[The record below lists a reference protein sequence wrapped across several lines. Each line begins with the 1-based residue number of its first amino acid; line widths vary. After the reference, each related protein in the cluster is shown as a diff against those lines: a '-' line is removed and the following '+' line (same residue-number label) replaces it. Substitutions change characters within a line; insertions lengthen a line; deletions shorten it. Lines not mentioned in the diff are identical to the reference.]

1 MATLTRTRPPA
12 RPNQR
17 ARFAVL
23 AGALSALA
31 VPGAILFAERS
42 TRIDLV
48 DAAWAVPVAVAL
60 GVAALLLARGAG
72 GTVARTLERAGGATE
87 IRIARAL
94 AVAGT
99 SFALSAAIAVGFYE
113 LLLRLEG

>member
-1 MATLTRTRPPA
+1 
-12 RPNQR
+12 
-17 ARFAVL
+17 VL

-31 VPGAILFAERS
+31 VPAAVVFAERS
-42 TRIDLV
+42 TQIDLI
-48 DAAWAVPVAVAL
+48 DAAWAVPVAVVL
-60 GVAALLLARGAG
+60 GAAALLLARGAG
-72 GTVARTLERAGGATE
+72 GTFARTLERVGGAAE

-94 AVAGT
+94 AVAGL